1 VRRVLLF
8 AGVAFCLLW
17 LVAAFEQAI
26 YHLVHSERVERIAA
40 RLGIEW

>member
-1 VRRVLLF
+1 LRRVLLF
-8 AGVAFCLLW
+8 IGALFCLLW

-26 YHLVHSERVERIAA
+26 YHLVHSERVERIVG